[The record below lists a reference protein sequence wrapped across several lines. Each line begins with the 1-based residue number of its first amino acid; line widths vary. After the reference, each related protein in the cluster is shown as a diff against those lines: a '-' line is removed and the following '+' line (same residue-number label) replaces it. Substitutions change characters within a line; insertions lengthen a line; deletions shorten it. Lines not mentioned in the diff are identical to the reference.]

1 MIERGCI
8 IAVSLYAHSMQDWKV
23 ELKKIFIVEDA
34 SIVAMELRRIL
45 ESIGYGVTGI
55 AGSGEEAIEMCLASP
70 PDLILM
76 DVKLPGKLNGIDAS
90 REIRKHFNVPV
101 IYTTAYS
108 DSETVREVQKSYP
121 FGFVIKPYREKDLL
135 VAIETAFT
143 RYEYE
148 RKLEISESKYKS
160 LFEGSSD
167 IIFTLDEDFTI
178 LTVNSAIMNYLNMR
192 PEEVISRNLLDIL
205 SFPEEGESMQMDF
218 AREKLDS
225 FVRSRRSQNFKTVF
239 KVKYN
244 HEPVEMNVRLEFI
257 NIPDGRLIMG
267 RAFRVVEDELLKFF
281 ISEKQQLVMG
291 NQLFLVGDITFR
303 MTRNLKRYFD
313 ADTVELMRMALV
325 EMVVNAIEH
334 GNLEISFEE
343 KTEALKSSN
352 YFDFVNRR
360 QVNPSYRERKV
371 HIEYAI
377 APDEAW
383 YIITDDGSGFNH
395 GELFKR
401 DIAEINME
409 MGTHG
414 RGVLLAARIFDEV
427 RYSDEGNRVMLVKRI
442 GDGGVK

>member
-1 MIERGCI
+1 M
-8 IAVSLYAHSMQDWKV
+8 V

-45 ESIGYGVTGI
+45 ESIGYGVIGM
-55 AGSGEEAIEMCLASP
+55 AGSGEEAIDLCLASP

-76 DVKLPGKLNGIDAS
+76 DVKLPGKLNGIEAS
-90 REIRKHFNVPV
+90 REIRKHINVPV

-108 DSETVREVQKSYP
+108 DSETVKEVQKSYP

-148 RKLEISESKYKS
+148 RKLEISETKYKS

-178 LTVNSAIMNYLNMR
+178 LTVNGAIMNYLNLN
-192 PEEVISRNLLDIL
+192 PEEVISRNLMDLL
-205 SFPEEGESMQMDF
+205 SFTSEGETMQMDF

-225 FVRSRRSQNFKTVF
+225 FVKSRRPQNFKTVF

-244 HEPVEMNVRLEFI
+244 HEPIEMNVRLEFI

-281 ISEKQQLVMG
+281 VSEEQNMVMG

-325 EMVVNAIEH
+325 EMIVNAIEH
-334 GNLEISFEE
+334 GNLEISFDE
-343 KTEALKSSN
+343 KSEALKSSN
-352 YFDFVNRR
+352 YFDFINHR
-360 QVNPSYRERKV
+360 QANPSFRERRV
-371 HIEYAI
+371 RIEYSI
-377 APDEAW
+377 TPDEAW

-395 GELFKR
+395 EELFKR

-414 RGVLLAARIFDEV
+414 RGVFLAAKIFDEV

-442 GDGGVK
+442 ERAGGN